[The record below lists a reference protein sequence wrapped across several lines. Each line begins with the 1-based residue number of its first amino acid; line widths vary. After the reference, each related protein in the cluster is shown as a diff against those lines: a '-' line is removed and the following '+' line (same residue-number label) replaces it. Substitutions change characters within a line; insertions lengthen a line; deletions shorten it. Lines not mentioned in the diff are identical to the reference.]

1 MPTTNSPRRGK
12 NKSARPRS
20 SSTPSTPDV
29 ASSQLRSVSDPTLA
43 STLDLGAPP
52 PQQQPPDDDLIVIL
66 PADAP
71 NVVAPPH
78 ANAGAIIVL
87 EVERENFVVD
97 ASMVRAEHFGA
108 PVQDPRGL
116 SVIAE
121 PLADQ
126 LFQGIRDLSEQYAE
140 APDQLA
146 AEIAKSAARSVAGQ
160 QQPAPVAPARD
171 IDDYLKVGV
180 GTLAGLAIVLGVASV
195 IRSER
200 QGAAVSGIALGG
212 LAVGFQLFA
221 WTVMM
226 IAGTLI
232 LASVIYVLRDTF
244 GDIFGGLSGG

>member
-1 MPTTNSPRRGK
+1 MSDAT
-12 NKSARPRS
+12 
-20 SSTPSTPDV
+20 STPRAVLGWLGFIVGAV
-29 ASSQLRSVSDPTLA
+29 ALILTIVVFWAGPFA
-43 STLDLGAPP
+43 
-52 PQQQPPDDDLIVIL
+52 PQQTVGVSL
-66 PADAP
+66 
-71 NVVAPPH
+71 
-78 ANAGAIIVL
+78 G
-87 EVERENFVVD
+87 E
-97 ASMVRAEHFGA
+97 
-108 PVQDPRGL
+108 
-116 SVIAE
+116 
-121 PLADQ
+121 
-126 LFQGIRDLSEQYAE
+126 
-140 APDQLA
+140 LA

-195 IRSER
+195 IRRER

>member
-1 MPTTNSPRRGK
+1 M
-12 NKSARPRS
+12 
-20 SSTPSTPDV
+20 
-29 ASSQLRSVSDPTLA
+29 
-43 STLDLGAPP
+43 
-52 PQQQPPDDDLIVIL
+52 
-66 PADAP
+66 
-71 NVVAPPH
+71 
-78 ANAGAIIVL
+78 
-87 EVERENFVVD
+87 
-97 ASMVRAEHFGA
+97 
-108 PVQDPRGL
+108 
-116 SVIAE
+116 
-121 PLADQ
+121 
-126 LFQGIRDLSEQYAE
+126 
-140 APDQLA
+140 
-146 AEIAKSAARSVAGQ
+146 
-160 QQPAPVAPARD
+160 APARD